1 MDFQHIS
8 HAHTTDVMAQ
18 KVLIV
23 DDSQIMREV
32 LAKFLK
38 NLNIE
43 IVGNARDGEEAIA
56 LFKELKPDI
65 VTLDIT
71 MPKLDGLAALEQMK
85 KINAAAK
92 IMIVSAITDKSLLL
106 KALDAGAE
114 LFINKPISET
124 AVQNA
129 MEKLLAKSQ

>member
-1 MDFQHIS
+1 MNFQGVS
-8 HAHTTDVMAQ
+8 VDKYMWLMTR

-32 LAKFLK
+32 LAKFMN
-38 NLNIE
+38 NLDIE
-43 IVGNARDGEEAIA
+43 IVGKAKDGEEAIQ
-56 LFKELKPDI
+56 LFKELRPDI

-71 MPKLDGLAALEQMK
+71 MPKINGIAALQQMK
-85 KINAAAK
+85 AMDPKAK

-106 KALDAGAE
+106 KALDEGAE

-124 AVQNA
+124 AVKDA
-129 MEKLLAKSQ
+129 FAKLLVD